1 MNNFGVRI
9 KEARLERGLTRKQL
23 AELTDT
29 AEKTIYNY
37 ETNKVPITM
46 EFLIM
51 AAEQL
56 GVSYNYLAH
65 LDDLSISDVHKSIS
79 KSKNLSISNV
89 LKPKK
94 MSITPPNQLQT
105 LNDDIVS
112 IPFYEDIRASAG
124 SGAYNEAETAEQLN
138 FPKSFLR
145 QYFGLISFNNLSI
158 IIGKGDSMSP
168 TLPESCYLLVQN
180 GSVNDGEICIARLDD
195 ELYVKRLQKRPK
207 LKLFSDNKNYE
218 PIELEG
224 ENFEILGRVVGYFK
238 KTAL

>member
-1 MNNFGVRI
+1 MHNFGVRI

-89 LKPKK
+89 PKPKK
-94 MSITPPNQLQT
+94 CP
-105 LNDDIVS
+105 
-112 IPFYEDIRASAG
+112 
-124 SGAYNEAETAEQLN
+124 
-138 FPKSFLR
+138 
-145 QYFGLISFNNLSI
+145 
-158 IIGKGDSMSP
+158 
-168 TLPESCYLLVQN
+168 
-180 GSVNDGEICIARLDD
+180 
-195 ELYVKRLQKRPK
+195 
-207 LKLFSDNKNYE
+207 
-218 PIELEG
+218 
-224 ENFEILGRVVGYFK
+224 
-238 KTAL
+238 